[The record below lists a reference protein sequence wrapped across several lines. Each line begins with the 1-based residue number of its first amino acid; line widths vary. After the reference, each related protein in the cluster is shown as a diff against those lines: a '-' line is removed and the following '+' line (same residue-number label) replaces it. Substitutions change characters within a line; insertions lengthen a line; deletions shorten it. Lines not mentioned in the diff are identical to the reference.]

1 MMSDNQPNQSTQ
13 KPKEAK
19 PMSQADSYREYVD
32 VIRPPDA
39 PRGNINEIQLLV
51 QTARIWWM
59 RTKNPLAAALADGY
73 WETMTEVVEGRHKS
87 VETLATKLK
96 RYPDDDECRM
106 AFGNIIGRVVVHPTA
121 NGEPYDISLPLC
133 SAFRY
138 YGRRRPLPGPAHN

>member
-59 RTKNPLAAALADGY
+59 RTKNPLAAVLADGY
-73 WETMTEVVEGRHKS
+73 WETMTEVVEGRH
-87 VETLATKLK
+87 
-96 RYPDDDECRM
+96 
-106 AFGNIIGRVVVHPTA
+106 N
-121 NGEPYDISLPLC
+121 
-133 SAFRY
+133 
-138 YGRRRPLPGPAHN
+138 PA